1 RCTPWAGSGCRGG
14 STTPPWRCGTTPRR
28 WRRPGAS
35 PSCSRA
41 CPTRWPRWSPR
52 PSRSRPSASAPAPAR
67 TARCSSTTTCS
78 ASRTGSGRSSSAATP
93 RSARCRSPPCGP
105 SPRTCGPAGSRRTTR
120 ATTCRPRSPR
130 ASASTARPA
139 RTDRAPGAVGPA
151 PVAHRCRHRRPPA
164 CHDGRVTDR
173 PRLRR
178 PTLLAGAL
186 LLLVAACGDG
196 GDGSAAGDEPPAGT
210 ATEAT
215 GEAPGGTGRGGPAPV
230 LTEDALA
237 AASGGAPAARG
248 AGLDEPPGPADRRA
262 VAGEAEV
269 AAAITAADGRVTACC
284 LLVAAAPEQRQ
295 RGLMEVEGLGG
306 YAGMVFVWDQD
317 TTGGFWMRDTI
328 VPLSIAWF

>member
-1 RCTPWAGSGCRGG
+1 M
-14 STTPPWRCGTTPRR
+14 
-28 WRRPGAS
+28 
-35 PSCSRA
+35 
-41 CPTRWPRWSPR
+41 
-52 PSRSRPSASAPAPAR
+52 
-67 TARCSSTTTCS
+67 
-78 ASRTGSGRSSSAATP
+78 
-93 RSARCRSPPCGP
+93 
-105 SPRTCGPAGSRRTTR
+105 
-120 ATTCRPRSPR
+120 
-130 ASASTARPA
+130 
-139 RTDRAPGAVGPA
+139 
-151 PVAHRCRHRRPPA
+151 
-164 CHDGRVTDR
+164 TDR

-328 VPLSIAWF
+328 VPLSIAWFDAEGAFVSSTDMAPCPDDEPDCPIYEPAGPYRFALEVPQGDLDELGVGPGSRLALGGPCT